1 MSEVVITTTLQGC
14 NKLGISKWERKFSDT
29 NFEIGKPCWHFDWML
44 QSSSGQKTKAFSQ
57 NVCTVFWSQSWYQRT
72 LLSISAGANREAIT
86 RNFYMG
92 ILKTIIPLPSLSSH
106 SSLSALGILLE
117 ITVCLFKM
125 EDMLSSHSVGHIPTL
140 SCYSTTYSG
149 IWNTMNVKGK
159 HLFPKCFPECN
170 TMWRSSGVTVSPLCL
185 NIW

>member
-1 MSEVVITTTLQGC
+1 MTRLWQGIDHPVVVSKVGLLPGGDRVVTGRWQGGDRVVTGWWLPCQKVVITTTLQGC

-72 LLSISAGANREAIT
+72 LLSISAGDNREAIT

-125 EDMLSSHSVGHIPTL
+125 EDMLSSHSVGHI
-140 SCYSTTYSG
+140 
-149 IWNTMNVKGK
+149 
-159 HLFPKCFPECN
+159 
-170 TMWRSSGVTVSPLCL
+170 WRL
-185 NIW
+185 